1 MEEYLTRNESLA
13 IILQARAYDDDY
25 ENTISIIF
33 GIVVLVVV
41 GNLTRNK
48 SRKVS
53 YAFIGA
59 ILGIPLSYYFQN
71 GLVQLMFGG
80 VSGYITNIDKI
91 LNNGNMLGN
100 VIMSVV
106 IFAIVGGVIGFFVD
120 SSGGK
125 KKL

>member
-1 MEEYLTRNESLA
+1 MTTNLS

-41 GNLTRNK
+41 GIIIYFLTRNK

-120 SSGGK
+120 SSGAK